1 MGYSHTRCAQFV
13 SKRGVNHSS
22 RDNHAANTHGGD
34 SLGPH
39 VTSIVAVDHAALQ
52 DADHG
57 GEYCLESALGAQT
70 TARNICR
77 QCHHGT
83 RVLYVVKMLSREIRA
98 DNLRADVGGGQL
110 HFDAPPAVFPVGIGE
125 ETSKNSRV
133 QIAFAFEVTIEATM
147 RQSRTSHNLLQRN
160 IIKAAAIK

>member
-13 SKRGVNHSS
+13 SKRGVNYSS

-34 SLGPH
+34 TLGPH

-70 TARNICR
+70 TACNICR

-98 DNLRADVGGGQL
+98 NNLRADVGGGQI
-110 HFDAPPAVFPVGIGE
+110 HFDALPAAFPIWKAE
-125 ETSKNSRV
+125 EKNKKKDV
-133 QIAFAFEVTIEATM
+133 
-147 RQSRTSHNLLQRN
+147 H
-160 IIKAAAIK
+160 